1 MAAASAQLTMAI
13 ARTLKGLAA
22 EDRFLLSAYFLDRQT
37 LLQIAQTLGV
47 HEATISRRIKRLALH
62 LRRQLLERLVAGGLS
77 RAAAEE
83 ELGTDPR
90 DVEINI
96 RKLLQTS
103 QLTPFFNQGDS
114 AAAPEPL

>member
-1 MAAASAQLTMAI
+1 
-13 ARTLKGLAA
+13 
-22 EDRFLLSAYFLDRQT
+22 
-37 LLQIAQTLGV
+37 
-47 HEATISRRIKRLALH
+47 
-62 LRRQLLERLVAGGLS
+62 LS